1 MADLNDAELN
11 ALAKAAGIDIPPEL
25 LTEVGYSL
33 NALLD
38 ALDHIDVP
46 DLDRVEPLPIILPPS
61 PQAGSASG

>member
-11 ALAKAAGIDIPPEL
+11 ALAKTAGIDISPKL

-38 ALDHIDVP
+38 ALDQIDVS
-46 DLDRVEPLPIILPPS
+46 DLDRVESLPIILPPS
-61 PQAGSASG
+61 PQAGS

>member
-25 LTEVGYSL
+25 LTEVSYSL

-38 ALDHIDVP
+38 ALDHIEVP
-46 DLDRVEPLPIILPPS
+46 DLDCVEPLPILLPPF
-61 PQAGSASG
+61 PQAER

>member
-11 ALAKAAGIDIPPEL
+11 ALAKAAGIEIPPEL

-38 ALDHIDVP
+38 ALDQIDVP
-46 DLDRVEPLPIILPPS
+46 DLDRVEPLPIILPPF
-61 PQAGSASG
+61 PPAGS

>member
-11 ALAKAAGIDIPPEL
+11 ALAKAAGIEIPPEL

-38 ALDHIDVP
+38 ALDQI
-46 DLDRVEPLPIILPPS
+46 RSRRIC
-61 PQAGSASG
+61 GSTTTTIRCAC